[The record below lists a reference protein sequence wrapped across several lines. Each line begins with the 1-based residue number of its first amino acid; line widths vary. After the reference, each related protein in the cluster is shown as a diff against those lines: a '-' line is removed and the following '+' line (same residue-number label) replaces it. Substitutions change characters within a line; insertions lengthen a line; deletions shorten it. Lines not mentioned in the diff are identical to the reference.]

1 LFTIE
6 MDWDETAITILD
18 RTGEQEDLEVIMYD
32 DVCYIRQWDEDIQRH
47 HLIVVSPE
55 MMLALHRAFNL
66 PQGAYLL
73 KTGERK

>member
-1 LFTIE
+1 

-18 RTGEQEDLEVIMYD
+18 STGSVEDLEVIMYD

-55 MMLALHRAFNL
+55 MMLALHRAFGL

-73 KTGERK
+73 KTGEIK